1 MTMTARCAG
10 ATNPVAPGT
19 ASVIPPSKT
28 QAADIDKHDRSCLM
42 SGRVPAGPRRG
53 CGVAHSVPVPL
64 LWFGPR
70 RPDPASAVPRSAG
83 PKSAELVDLV
93 ESLVSR
99 CAVGQLMALDDLA
112 VAESDNDVA
121 SGGEGQVVSG
131 QQQCGPALLSQLKEQ
146 VDDLGSRSTV

>member
-1 MTMTARCAG
+1 MCIRDSH
-10 ATNPVAPGT
+10 NPGTRSLPGT
-19 ASVIPPSKT
+19 AHVDVRSGILHRHSQDLFFGVQVEVLSASVSVRQLGRRTVEKT
-28 QAADIDKHDRSCLM
+28 RPLMPM

-64 LWFGPR
+64 LWCGPR
-70 RPDPASAVPRSAG
+70 RPDPASAAPRSAG

-121 SGGEGQVVSG
+121 SGGKGQVV
-131 QQQCGPALLSQLKEQ
+131 
-146 VDDLGSRSTV
+146 